1 MQFFAPRQII
11 PNRGCSASASCF
23 ALAAPQSLPS
33 LLSLSFFSFFIA
45 SSSSSSSFSFFS
57 SSFSSRG
64 FNSLWFLDLL
74 SHPRGFVPRLI
85 SSYFITHF
93 SLPPQSIYES
103 PRFTPN
109 LIYSCR
115 SSTVH
120 QLLFVAPFLFD
131 CLRLYFHNITFLSCF
146 SCVHI
151 CYHLSS
157 LLFFLSVSPSL
168 HTIYYTCLITR
179 IATREPC
186 GRQRC
191 SLRLGFLLSSS
202 VACLPVHLSTLRLY

>member
-33 LLSLSFFSFFIA
+33 LLSLFLLLLHRFFFFVFFI
-45 SSSSSSSFSFFS
+45 FLLLFF
-57 SSFSSRG
+57 F
-64 FNSLWFLDLL
+64 
-74 SHPRGFVPRLI
+74 FVPRI
-85 SSYFITHF
+85 QF
-93 SLPPQSIYES
+93 SLVSGFVVSSSWFCAPSHLILLHYSLLSSPPQSIYES

-151 CYHLSS
+151 YYHLSS
-157 LLFFLSVSPSL
+157 LLFFLSL
-168 HTIYYTCLITR
+168 
-179 IATREPC
+179 
-186 GRQRC
+186 
-191 SLRLGFLLSSS
+191 SLRL
-202 VACLPVHLSTLRLY
+202 STLYTTPAL